1 MGIQKKY
8 MKKQN
13 WKRVTER
20 EYISN
25 VIEEENIR
33 GVASLLF
40 IKKVEQPSFKEYKNK
55 ITVKIA
61 DEKFY
66 WLQLAIENENYWI
79 TAMYDE
85 NKKLIQYYIDIT
97 EKNVID
103 TKEDSYFYDLFL
115 DVVILNTGEIILLD
129 EDELEE
135 ALKEKVINHEQY
147 ELAYNKAKNI
157 MEFISK
163 EKDKLEYFC
172 NKYFNQ
178 LLSQLQINKK

>member
-1 MGIQKKY
+1 MEIQKKY
-8 MKKQN
+8 MKKKN

-20 EYISN
+20 EYISDT
-25 VIEEENIR
+25 IEENNIR

-40 IKKVEQPSFKEYKNK
+40 IKKVESPSFKEYKNNIK
-55 ITVKIA
+55 VKIA

-66 WLQLAIENENYWI
+66 WLQLAIENQNYWI
-79 TAMYDE
+79 TAMYDD
-85 NKKLIQYYIDIT
+85 KKNIVQYYIDIT

-115 DVVILNTGEIILLD
+115 DIVILKTGEVILLD
-129 EDELEE
+129 ENELEE
-135 ALKEKVINHEQY
+135 ALKEKVINQEQY

-157 MEFISK
+157 MEFVSK

-178 LLSQLQINKK
+178 LLSKMQSNKK

>member
-1 MGIQKKY
+1 MEIQKKY

-25 VIEEENIR
+25 AIEEENIK

-40 IKKVEQPSFKEYKNK
+40 IKKVEQPSVKEYKNN

-61 DEKFY
+61 DKNFY
-66 WLQLAIENENYWI
+66 WLQLGIENENYWI

-85 NKKLIQYYIDIT
+85 NRKLIQYYIDIT

-103 TKEDSYFYDLFL
+103 SKDDSYFYDLFL
-115 DVVILNTGEIILLD
+115 DIVILNTGEIILLD

-135 ALKEKVINHEQY
+135 ALKEKAINYEQY

-157 MEFISK
+157 IKFVSK